1 VKYKT
6 PIGIVATAALVPLLS
21 LVAWAEGGG
30 KDKLPD
36 PPRPAMSG
44 SAAAPLAAAG
54 AAKADGGASPSSGAP
69 AKTQGAAPSGAVY
82 VQAMRLVEKMQD
94 ARVDAKALP
103 AARSVLGGH
112 WRKMRAPWFP
122 IPATDAG
129 RLVTSIA
136 LRTSDTETQW
146 AAPTGG
152 GNAWKPEAR
161 VWNMNEGS
169 YDQREAIA
177 APTPSTISFH
187 LELPQGA
194 LFSFTPG
201 SVNATGEAVTMSV
214 FVTDARGTRTKVG
227 GARLP
232 AELTRK
238 WGEEARVDLSAYAGQ
253 TVDLELLTEAVPK
266 GESEAAPVHH
276 APPRRQRGDAGP
288 EPTPEETPVTPGATL
303 VGLYGNP
310 VILKKEAAKV
320 PYNVLFIV
328 VDALRPDVLASFHEQ
343 ADDEMKAHARRP
355 PLEAQ
360 LPKVP
365 GLMPVMDELAK
376 KSVIFTHAY
385 SGGAWTRPGTLAML
399 SGARSSELG
408 LATLPWVLPE
418 AEVSRFYGSHPP
430 LLPVLMRA
438 EGVTTRAFVN
448 NYFMVGYAP
457 VGVDMGF
464 ERVDDHRYRA
474 RDTEEITKDAVS
486 WLKQNADTRFF
497 SFVNYNSPHE
507 PWEPPQRMQKRVPAA
522 PDGPED
528 RISRLYMAEAGK
540 DDEAIGTLLQTLDE
554 LKIADH
560 TIIVITADHG
570 ETLSAAH
577 TGTGLD
583 KMQVRY
589 HHAASNYEETTKVPI
604 LIRAP
609 GLLPEGVRVQD
620 RIRNTDIAPT
630 LLDLLGVDGG
640 ASAARMSGRTL
651 VPLIKGQKDA
661 DPRMVISEGRGSR
674 GIIWDHYRL
683 ILRDNQNVAAGEKA
697 EELFDLTEDPGERNN
712 IAQRSHDVVQELRA
726 RFDAAQKN
734 VPVAGSREAKGEA
747 PKAPADDTGAVHLR
761 FAGGGAPHRIS
772 GKITST
778 GRLTGTAVGA
788 EPGSLRSQE
797 HELELAFTTLQDTAV
812 GVDLSVTPPHAP
824 LSWQL
829 YVDDVALVDTR
840 VFAGPYGLVAKD
852 MVLGISTEDA
862 RARAQAEDMPLIDPR
877 RDFGLFVTRE
887 KRGSGNLSGRDEL
900 TGEGADEMNRLLREW
915 GYAK

>member
-1 VKYKT
+1 MMPKIRLRP
-6 PIGIVATAALVPLLS
+6 PIVLLGTAALLPALS
-21 LVAWAEGGG
+21 IVAWAYGGG
-30 KDKLPD
+30 KDHLPD
-36 PPRPAMSG
+36 PPRPATATSTSG
-44 SAAAPLAAAG
+44 SAFAPAG
-54 AAKADGGASPSSGAP
+54 SAKAPKTGP
-69 AKTQGAAPSGAVY
+69 AQAGTVY

-94 ARVDAKALP
+94 ARIDTKALP
-103 AARSVLGGH
+103 AGRAVLGQH
-112 WRKMRAPWFP
+112 WRKMRAPWFS

-136 LRTSDTETQW
+136 LRTSETETQW

-177 APTPSTISFH
+177 TPTPSTVTFH
-187 LELPQGA
+187 LELPASA

-201 SVNATGEAVTMSV
+201 SVNSNGEIAVMSV
-214 FVTDARGTRTKVG
+214 FVTDAHSTRKKVG
-227 GARLP
+227 GAQLMP
-232 AELTRK
+232 ALAGK
-238 WGEEARVDLSAYAGQ
+238 WGEETRIDLSAYAGQ
-253 TVDLELLTEAVPK
+253 TVDLELLTEAPAK
-266 GESEAAPVHH
+266 RDGETV
-276 APPRRQRGDAGP
+276 
-288 EPTPEETPVTPGATL
+288 ATL
-303 VGLYGNP
+303 VGLWGNP
-310 VILKKEAAKV
+310 VILKKEIPKV
-320 PYNVLFIV
+320 AYNVLFVV

-343 ADDEMKAHARRP
+343 DDDDKKAHANRP

-365 GLMPVMDELAK
+365 GLMPVLDDLAK

-399 SGARSSELG
+399 AGARSSELG
-408 LATLPWVLPE
+408 ISTLPWVLPDQ
-418 AEVSRFYGSHPP
+418 EVSRFYASKPP
-430 LLPVLMRA
+430 LLPVLMRG

-457 VGVDMGF
+457 VGMDMGF

-474 RDTEEITKDAVS
+474 RDTEEITKDAVA
-486 WLKQNADTRFF
+486 WLKANADTRFF
-497 SFVNYNSPHE
+497 TFVNYNSPHE
-507 PWEPPQRMQKRVPAA
+507 PWEPPQKMQKRVPAA

-540 DDEAIGTLLQTLDE
+540 DDEAIGTLLKTLDD
-554 LKIADH
+554 LQIADH
-560 TIIVITADHG
+560 TIIVVTADHG

-577 TGTGLD
+577 TGIGLD
-583 KMQVRY
+583 KMQIRY

-609 GLLPEGVRVQD
+609 GLLPEGVRVSD
-620 RIRNTDIAPT
+620 RIRNVDIAPT
-630 LLDLLGVDGG
+630 LLELLRVDGG
-640 ASAARMSGRTL
+640 ASAARMTGRSL
-651 VPLIKGQKDA
+651 VPLAKGQKDA
-661 DPRMVISEGRGSR
+661 DPRLVISEGRGSR

-683 ILRDNQNVAAGEKA
+683 ILRENQNVAGGEKA
-697 EELFDLTEDPGERNN
+697 EELFDLADDPGERNN
-712 IAQRSHDVVQELRA
+712 IAPRSREIVQELRA

-734 VPVAGSREAKGEA
+734 VPVAGSKEAKGEG

-772 GKITST
+772 GKVTTT
-778 GRLTGTAVGA
+778 GRLVATAVGA
-788 EPGSLRSQE
+788 DPSSLKSTE
-797 HELELAFTTLQDTAV
+797 HDVEIAFVTAQDTAI
-812 GVDLSVTPPHAP
+812 GFDLAVTPPQAP
-824 LSWQL
+824 LTWQL
-829 YVDDVALVDTR
+829 YLDDAPFVDAR

-852 MVLGISTEDA
+852 MVLGIGTEDA
-862 RARAQAEDMPLIDPR
+862 RARAQADDMPLIDPR

-887 KRGSGNLSGRDEL
+887 KKGSTNLSGRDEL
-900 TGEGADEMNRLLREW
+900 TGEGAEEMNRLLREW

>member
-1 VKYKT
+1 MKLKT
-6 PIGIVATAALVPLLS
+6 PVVLVATAALVPALS
-21 LVAWAEGGG
+21 IVAWAYGGG
-30 KDKLPD
+30 KEPLPD
-36 PPRPAMSG
+36 PPRPATAASASG
-44 SAAAPLAAAG
+44 AAPVRAGGDAG
-54 AAKADGGASPSSGAP
+54 AAAQKPGKPQAQA
-69 AKTQGAAPSGAVY
+69 GAVY
-82 VQAMRLVEKMQD
+82 VEAMRLVEKMQD
-94 ARVDAKALP
+94 ARIDAKALP
-103 AARSVLGGH
+103 AARSVLGQH

-177 APTPSTISFH
+177 APTPGTVTFH
-187 LELPQGA
+187 LELPAGA
-194 LFSFTPG
+194 MLSFTPG
-201 SVNATGEAVTMSV
+201 SVNATGEAIELSV

-227 GARLP
+227 GARLAP
-232 AELTRK
+232 ELTRK

-253 TVDLELLTEAVPK
+253 TVDLALVAEAAAK
-266 GESEAAPVHH
+266 GDSEPAPVHKP
-276 APPRRQRGDAGP
+276 APRRRGDAGA
-288 EPTPEETPVTPGATL
+288 EPAPEETPVTPGATL
-303 VGLYGNP
+303 VALWGNP
-310 VILKKEAAKV
+310 VILKKEVAKV
-320 PYNVLFIV
+320 PYNVLFVV

-343 ADDEMKAHARRP
+343 DDDDRKAHAKHP

-360 LPKVP
+360 LPKIP
-365 GLMPVMDELAK
+365 GLTPVLDDLAK

-385 SGGAWTRPGTLAML
+385 SGGAWTRPGTLSML
-399 SGARSSELG
+399 AGARSSELG
-408 LATLPWVLPE
+408 ISTMPWVLPDQ
-418 AEVSRFYGSHPP
+418 EVSRFYASKPP

-474 RDTEEITKDAVS
+474 RDTEEITKDAVA
-486 WLKQNADTRFF
+486 WLKSNADTRFF
-497 SFVNYNSPHE
+497 TFVNYNSPHE
-507 PWEPPQRMQKRVPAA
+507 PWEPPARMQKRVPAA

-560 TIIVITADHG
+560 TIVVVTADHG

-583 KMQVRY
+583 KMQIRY

-609 GLLPEGVRVQD
+609 GLLPEGVRVAD
-620 RIRNTDIAPT
+620 RIRNIDIAPT
-630 LLDLLGVDGG
+630 LLELLGIDGG
-640 ASAARMSGRTL
+640 EPAARLTGKSL
-651 VPLIKGQKDA
+651 VPLVKGQKDA
-661 DPRMVISEGRGSR
+661 DPRLVISEGRGTR

-683 ILRDNQNVAAGEKA
+683 ILRENQVVAGGEKA
-697 EELFDLTEDPGERNN
+697 EELFDLADDPGERNN

-734 VPVAGSREAKGEA
+734 VPVAGSKEARGEA

-761 FAGGGAPHRIS
+761 FAGGGAPHRIV

-778 GRLTGTAVGA
+778 GRIVATAIG
-788 EPGSLRSQE
+788 GSGPDALKAQE
-797 HELELAFTTLQDTAV
+797 HEVELALVTAQDTAV
-812 GVDLSVTPPHAP
+812 GVDLAMTPPHAP
-824 LSWQL
+824 LTWQL
-829 YVDDVALVDTR
+829 YMDDVPLPESR

-862 RARAQAEDMPLIDPR
+862 RTRAQAEDMPLIDPR

-887 KRGSGNLSGRDEL
+887 RKGAVNLSGRDEL
-900 TGEGADEMNRLLREW
+900 TGEGAEEMNRLLREW